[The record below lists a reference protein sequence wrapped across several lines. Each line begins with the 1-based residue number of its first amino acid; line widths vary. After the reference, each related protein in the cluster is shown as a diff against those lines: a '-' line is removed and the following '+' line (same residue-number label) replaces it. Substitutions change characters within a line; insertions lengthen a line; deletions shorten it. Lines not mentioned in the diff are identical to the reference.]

1 MSLSQSLFNFIVHL
15 MATAGYGGIFALMV
29 LESATLPVP
38 SEVVLPFAGYL
49 VYQGTMNFWMVL
61 IVASAGSLLGT
72 VIDYAVGF
80 YLGRAAIIRYGK
92 YVHLSEK
99 NLVSTEKWFKKYGP
113 ITVLI
118 ARFVPLIR
126 TLVAFPAGIAEMKI
140 PKFLAYSI
148 VGIVIWDAALI
159 YVGYAVGPSV
169 NSIIASLSSSFT
181 VVEILAVVI
190 AALVLFLWAWRS
202 SKQSKKRT
210 EEESH
215 DKAEKL

>member
-1 MSLSQSLFNFIVHL
+1 

-49 VYQGTMNFWMVL
+49 VFQGTLDFWLVL

-72 VIDYAVGF
+72 VIDYAVGY

-99 NLVSTEKWFKKYGP
+99 SLISSEKWFKKYGP

-126 TLVAFPAGIAEMKI
+126 TLVAFPAGVAKMKI

-159 YVGYAVGPSV
+159 YIGYVVGPSV

-181 VVEILAVVI
+181 VVEVLAVVI
-190 AALVLFLWAWRS
+190 AALSLFLWARRS
-202 SKQSKKRT
+202 SKQSRKRT

-215 DKAEKL
+215 DKVEEL

>member
-1 MSLSQSLFNFIVHL
+1 

-159 YVGYAVGPSV
+159 YVGYIVGPSV

-190 AALVLFLWAWRS
+190 AALVLFLWARRS
-202 SKQSKKRT
+202 NKQSKKRT